1 MKTTFERGIN
11 AEESALRY
19 LERKGFVVIA
29 TRYKTPHGEI
39 DLLMRDGEAIV
50 AVEVKYRKH
59 AIDSLECLTA
69 RQQKRIE
76 QALLYYLSENNI
88 NESGA
93 NSSLLRFDV
102 VLLSP
107 GKQIN
112 HIENAW

>member
-1 MKTTFERGIN
+1 MKTTYERGVR
-11 AEESALRY
+11 AEESALLY
-19 LERKGFVVIA
+19 LKRKGFTLIA
-29 TRYKTPHGEI
+29 ARYKTPYGEI
-39 DLLMRDGEAIV
+39 DLLMREGEAIV
-50 AVEVKYRKH
+50 AVEVKFRKH
-59 AIDSLECLTA
+59 ESDSFECLTA

-76 QALLYYLSENNI
+76 NALLHYLSEHDI

-107 GKQIN
+107 GKQIT